1 MRRDIRVLIVEDEP
15 LVGEMI
21 QRTLDDMGYMV
32 VGKAVDGLQAIEL
45 TQTLQPDVVLMDL
58 EMPKMG
64 GIEATRCIH
73 ASCPTPVVIL
83 SAYEAQ
89 DLVEKA
95 SQAGA
100 GAYLIKPPDMREVE
114 RAITIAMARFDDM
127 MELRRLNSAL
137 ERFTNTVSHDLKSP
151 LIIITG
157 FLDLLEQDIKA
168 GNVEQMQIRDSLNLI
183 RDRMVAALTQ
193 LAERAAEHAETVMV
207 GRSHN
212 VPAQATTLGKR
223 FANSG
228 QELLVAFERIEDLI
242 ARYPLRGI
250 KGPVGTQQDQ
260 LDLLSGDEGSLE
272 RLEEAV
278 ASHLEFSA
286 VLDNVGQVAASAAL
300 ATVS

>member
-21 QRTLDDMGYMV
+21 HRMLDDMGYIV
-32 VGKAVDGLQAIEL
+32 VGKAVDGLQAIEF
-45 TQTLQPDVVLMDL
+45 TQTCRPDVVLMDL

-73 ASCPTPVVIL
+73 ASCPTPVVVL

-127 MELRRLNSAL
+127 MKLRRLNNAL
-137 ERFTNTVSHDLKSP
+137 ERFTDTVTHDLKSP

-157 FLDLLEQDIKA
+157 FLSLLEQDIKA
-168 GNVEQMQIRDSLNLI
+168 GNAEQIEVNMTYISEAANDMQQLLNELLESS
-183 RDRMVAALTQ
+183 RNGKTL
-193 LAERAAEHAETVMV
+193 
-207 GRSHN
+207 
-212 VPAQATTLGKR
+212 QATPPSDTSCQATQNLSLKSSPLGM
-223 FANSG
+223 
-228 QELLVAFERIEDLI
+228 
-242 ARYPLRGI
+242 
-250 KGPVGTQQDQ
+250 PVP
-260 LDLLSGDEGSLE
+260 
-272 RLEEAV
+272 
-278 ASHLEFSA
+278 
-286 VLDNVGQVAASAAL
+286 
-300 ATVS
+300 